1 MNEKTENGKIIEVL
15 IYTSYGLS
23 CLPSCVSTAVD
34 ENPEGPLRERTGKV
48 IERIRKFAIKIE
60 TLEGIDEKK
69 LIRIMKENGIVYI
82 KPLDCYFYL
91 MDNDPLEHIK
101 RLSIEQVDISRPW
114 IISEYDGSESIRY
127 LEVMDEFVNFHR
139 LR

>member
-1 MNEKTENGKIIEVL
+1 
-15 IYTSYGLS
+15 
-23 CLPSCVSTAVD
+23 
-34 ENPEGPLRERTGKV
+34 
-48 IERIRKFAIKIE
+48 
-60 TLEGIDEKK
+60 
-69 LIRIMKENGIVYI
+69 MKENGIVYI